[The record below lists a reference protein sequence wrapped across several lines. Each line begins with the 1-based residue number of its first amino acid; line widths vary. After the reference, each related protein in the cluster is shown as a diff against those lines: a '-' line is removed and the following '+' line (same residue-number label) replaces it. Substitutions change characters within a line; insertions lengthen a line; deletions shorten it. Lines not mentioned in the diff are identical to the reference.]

1 MSEIHSVLK
10 SKQTKFL
17 LVIIPYA
24 DQFLAKKLYAAGKG
38 YFGIPPERL
47 DLGLP
52 QKIVRPYCE
61 KEGVPVLDLLP
72 VFKAQ
77 LGREKLF
84 FSRDLHWT
92 IAGHGLAAKSIFQH
106 LRQLDYL

>member
-10 SKQTKFL
+10 SEQTKFL

-24 DQFLAKKLYAAGKG
+24 DQFLAKKMHAAGKG

-52 QKIVRPYCE
+52 QKILKLYCE
-61 KEGVPVLDLLP
+61 REGVPVLDLLP
-72 VFKAQ
+72 PFRARY
-77 LGREKLF
+77 GREKLF
-84 FSRDLHWT
+84 FRRDLHWT
-92 IAGHGLAAKSIFQH
+92 VAGHKLAAKTIFEK
-106 LRQLDYL
+106 LRRLDYL